1 MKLKLIKKEKDYS
14 MILES
19 KILYHEIIRDN
30 KNYLNNLLKRYE
42 YLIEK
47 EKLYTQKEIID
58 QKLYE
63 LENIYLLHIN
73 NK

>member
-1 MKLKLIKKEKDYS
+1 MKLIKKEKDYS

-19 KILYHEIIRDN
+19 KIMYYEIIRDN
-30 KNYLNNLLKRYE
+30 KDYVNNLLKRLD

-47 EKLYTQKEIID
+47 EKLHTQKEIID

-63 LENIYLLHIN
+63 LDNKYLLHV
-73 NK
+73 NKR